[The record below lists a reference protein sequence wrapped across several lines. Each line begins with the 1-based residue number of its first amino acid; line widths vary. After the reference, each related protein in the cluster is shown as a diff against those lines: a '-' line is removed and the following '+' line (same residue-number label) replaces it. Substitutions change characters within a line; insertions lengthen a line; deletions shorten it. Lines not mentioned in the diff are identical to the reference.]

1 MTRANHNT
9 SGHLTDSF
17 GRTRTI
23 KEWMGTQEI
32 TEVYSRFGDWAVTP
46 YGLEC
51 LTNYY
56 PIKSRQ
62 LWEKDGSTWG
72 WPRHMSEKR
81 WVNLADF
88 REAFDAARMH
98 HHRKDDDGS
107 FQ

>member
-17 GRTRTI
+17 GRTRTVS
-23 KEWMGTQEI
+23 EWMEIQEI
-32 TEVYSRFGDWAVTP
+32 TEVYSRVGDWAVTP

-51 LTNYY
+51 LTQYY
-56 PIKSRQ
+56 PIEGCR
-62 LWEKDGSTWG
+62 LWEKDGFYG

-81 WVNLADF
+81 WVNIADF

-98 HHRKDDDGS
+98 HRKDDGS
-107 FQ
+107 LQ